1 MVRRAARWAL
11 WGPSLLIV
19 AGACSANGDTP
30 RVSIAANL
38 AVPKGVL
45 DKSSKLSLS
54 VLEGS
59 VACDAA
65 TGAVTFPD
73 GNTAA
78 REIAKSELEPKSD
91 CSGGARFCGTL
102 QIEKSDA
109 TRVFS
114 AIASASDASTIAVGC
129 TATKI
134 DQDALP
140 LSIKMYRFIAAPDCS
155 DGKLQPTEQCETAGG
170 ANCDT
175 DCQSKEIIV
184 STGSGAN
191 GTQSGGVGDKSN
203 PFFLWPLQ
211 NGNAGRFFAYY
222 SDKNAPGTNPLE
234 VGLRAMSDVLEPLSS
249 PPALAA
255 AIFLPNDPSSFPPP
269 AVTRQQSFPTA
280 AFLQD
285 KYWVAFQDDTG
296 TASGIDIK
304 MRSAD
309 LQLVAGQGPASP
321 IGINGASGAGESNIQ
336 REPSMATSKG
346 KLYIAWEDAGGGAI
360 AGRTFTPSGS
370 AGTLGSQNTLSS
382 GSGNKGAAVA
392 ATPNGWAVVWLAG
405 TGVKLRIVNEDG
417 TPGGA
422 EQTVNESGSVTERP
436 RIASLADGRFAVTW
450 NAGGEIFVQRF
461 DSKGAKI
468 ANDQA
473 NAINDVVK
481 DGDQT
486 TPSIAGT
493 SGAGGSYVVAW
504 LDAGTNKV
512 QARMLGGTSGFLFNH
527 VNGQSTEFTASRVEG
542 RTRANPVVAA
552 GGSKPFVVIGW
563 EDKTSPGAG
572 IVVRR
577 FPLPEE

>member
-1 MVRRAARWAL
+1 MMLRLRRGLWSLPVFVVAAAC
-11 WGPSLLIV
+11 G
-19 AGACSANGDTP
+19 GAEDTP
-30 RVSIAANL
+30 RIAIGAQL
-38 AVPKGVL
+38 VVPKGVL

-59 VACDAA
+59 VSCEAT

-78 REIAKSELEPKSD
+78 SEIARSELEPRTD

-102 QIEKSDA
+102 SIDKSSK

-114 AIASASDASTIAVGC
+114 AIAKASDGSTTAVGC

-134 DQDALP
+134 EQDAQP
-140 LSIKMYRFIAAPDCS
+140 LSIKMFRFIAPADCS
-155 DGKLQPTEQCETAGG
+155 DNKLQPTEQCESAGG
-170 ANCDT
+170 ANCD
-175 DCQSKEIIV
+175 DECLSKEILV

-191 GTQSGGVGDKSN
+191 GTQSGGVGDKSS

-211 NGNAGRFFAYY
+211 TGTSGRFFAYY

-234 VGLRAMSDVLEPLSS
+234 IGLRALSDTLEPLTS

-255 AIFLPNDPSSFPPP
+255 GSIFLPNDPATFPPS

-280 AFLQD
+280 AFLSD
-285 KYWVAFQDDTG
+285 RYWVAFQDDTG

-309 LQLVAGQGPASP
+309 LQLVAGQGQASP
-321 IGINGASGAGESNIQ
+321 IGINGTSGAGEPAIQ
-336 REPSMATSKG
+336 REPSMAASKG
-346 KLYIAWEDAGGGAI
+346 KLYIAWEDASGGSI
-360 AGRTFTPSGS
+360 AGRTFTPP
-370 AGTLGSQNTLSS
+370 GTLGSQNTLSS
-382 GSGNKGAAVA
+382 GSGNKGVSVA
-392 ATPNGWAVVWLAG
+392 PTPNGWAVVWLSG

-422 EQTVNESGSVTERP
+422 EQTVNESGSVAERP
-436 RIASLADGRFAVTW
+436 RIAALADGRFAVTW
-450 NAGGEIFVQRF
+450 NAGGDIFVQRY
-461 DSKGAKI
+461 DAKGSKI
-468 ANDQA
+468 AGDQA
-473 NAINDVVK
+473 APINDVT

-493 SGAGGSYVVAW
+493 TGVGGSYVVAW
-504 LDAGTNKV
+504 LDVGSNEV
-512 QARMLGGTSGFLFNH
+512 RGRMLGGSSGFLFNH
-527 VNGQSTEFTASRVEG
+527 VNGQATEFVASRVAG

-552 GGSKPFVVIGW
+552 GGSKPFVAIGW
-563 EDKTSPGAG
+563 EDRTSPGAG

>member
-1 MVRRAARWAL
+1 MVRRAACLSA
-11 WGPSLLIV
+11 IV
-19 AGACSANGDTP
+19 VAAACGSNDDVP
-30 RVSIAANL
+30 RVSIGAQL
-38 AVPKGVL
+38 IVPKGVL
-45 DKSSKLSLS
+45 DKSTKLSLA
-54 VLEGS
+54 VIQGS
-59 VACDAA
+59 VACDSA

-78 REIAKSELEPKSD
+78 TEIARSELEPRSD
-91 CSGGARFCGTL
+91 CTGGARFCGTL
-102 QIEKSDA
+102 SIDKSDA
-109 TRVFS
+109 MRVFS
-114 AIASASDASTIAVGC
+114 AIAKAADGATVAIGC

-140 LSIKMYRFIAAPDCS
+140 LTIKMYRFIEAPDCK
-155 DGKLQPTEQCETAGG
+155 DGKLQPTEQCEAEGG
-170 ANCDT
+170 ANCDSE
-175 DCQSKEIIV
+175 CQSKEILV

-203 PFFLWPLQ
+203 PFLLWPQ
-211 NGNAGRFFAYY
+211 QTGNAGRFFAYY
-222 SDKNAPGTNPLE
+222 SDKNAPGANPLE
-234 VGLRAMSDVLEPLSS
+234 VGLRALSDVLEPLTS

-255 AIFLPNDPSSFPPP
+255 GSIFLPNDPSTFPPP
-269 AVTRQQSFPTA
+269 AITRQQSFPTA
-280 AFLQD
+280 AFLGD

-296 TASGIDIK
+296 TATGIDIK

-309 LQLVAGQGPASP
+309 LQLVAGQGPGSP
-321 IGINGASGAGESNIQ
+321 IGVNGPSGAGEANIQ
-336 REPSMATSKG
+336 REPAMATSKG
-346 KLYIAWEDAGGGAI
+346 KLYIAWEDAGGGSI
-360 AGRTFTPSGS
+360 AGRTFTPSGA
-370 AGTLGSQNTLSS
+370 AGTLGSQNTLSG
-382 GSGNKGAAVA
+382 GSGNKGVAVA
-392 ATPNGWAVVWLAG
+392 ATPNGWAVVWLSG

-450 NAGGEIFVQRF
+450 NAGGDVFVQRY
-461 DSKGAKI
+461 DAKGSKIPG
-468 ANDQA
+468 DQA

-493 SGAGGSYVVAW
+493 TGAGGSYVVAW
-504 LDAGTNKV
+504 LDAGTNRV

-542 RTRANPVVAA
+542 RTRGNPVVAA
-552 GGSKPFVVIGW
+552 GGSRPFVAIGW
-563 EDKTSPGAG
+563 EDRTSPGAG

-577 FPLPEE
+577 FPLPED

>member
-1 MVRRAARWAL
+1 MVRRVACFSALVVAA
-11 WGPSLLIV
+11 
-19 AGACSANGDTP
+19 ACSANEDVP
-30 RVSIAANL
+30 RVSVGAHL
-38 AVPKGVL
+38 VVPKGVL

-54 VLEGS
+54 VIEGS
-59 VACDAA
+59 VACEAT

-73 GNTAA
+73 GNSAA

-102 QIEKSDA
+102 SIDKSDA

-114 AIASASDASTIAVGC
+114 AIAKANDNSTIALGC
-129 TATKI
+129 TTTKI
-134 DQDALP
+134 DQDAQP
-140 LSIKMYRFIAAPDCS
+140 LSIKMYRYIAPPDCT
-155 DGKLQPTEQCETAGG
+155 DGVLQPTEQCEAAGG
-170 ANCDT
+170 ASCDN
-175 DCQSKEIIV
+175 DCLTKEILV

-191 GTQSGGVGDKSN
+191 GTQSGGVGDKAN

-211 NGNAGRFFAYY
+211 NGNAGRFFAYW
-222 SDKNAPGTNPLE
+222 SDKNAPGANPLE
-234 VGLRAMSDVLEPLSS
+234 VGLRALSDTLEPLTS

-255 AIFLPNDPSSFPPP
+255 GSIFLPNDPSTFPPA

-296 TASGIDIK
+296 TGTGVDIK

-309 LQLVAGQGPASP
+309 LQLVAGQGQASP
-321 IGINGASGAGESNIQ
+321 IGINGASGAGEANIQ

-360 AGRTFTPSGS
+360 AGRTFTPP
-370 AGTLGSQNTLSS
+370 GTLGSQNTLSS

-392 ATPNGWAVVWLAG
+392 ATPNGWAVVWLSG

-422 EQTVNESGSVTERP
+422 EQTVNETGSVTERP

-450 NAGGEIFVQRF
+450 NAGGDVFVQRF
-461 DSKGAKI
+461 DAKGSKI
-468 ANDQA
+468 AGDQA
-473 NAINDVVK
+473 NPVNDVVK

-493 SGAGGSYVVAW
+493 TGAGGSYVVAW
-504 LDAGTNKV
+504 LDAGTSRV
-512 QARMLGGTSGFLFNH
+512 QARMMGGTSGFLFNH
-527 VNGQSTEFTASRVEG
+527 VNGQSTEFTASRVES
-542 RTRANPVVAA
+542 RTRGNPVVAA
-552 GGSKPFVVIGW
+552 GGSKPYVVIGW

-577 FPLPEE
+577 FPLPED